1 MMEGPTVGQ
10 GRAEE
15 VLAIR
20 NNNSERAIL
29 DFEVEEIIRDIDESL
44 NAYSGNLKLNS
55 VLDKGLED
63 NEEIM
68 LLDVLVLVAGS
79 THMDNEWR
87 KDMGSEKCGEAI
99 SECEFQVGWTV
110 GEKNK
115 VDRRVGR
122 NKCGEKKRGK
132 TKQFHA
138 SVARTQ
144 DSNAHD
150 VGPKKTTWTRIPQQS
165 KSSSKSDSV
174 VTGSKRKISEQNE
187 EVEEALVIVKKYGM
201 EEEVVPGNMIIQSL
215 LWRLLCSP
223 AGNNESHKLELLRAW
238 EPSDS

>member
-1 MMEGPTVGQ
+1 VS
-10 GRAEE
+10 
-15 VLAIR
+15 AIG
-20 NNNSERAIL
+20 NNCSERAIL
-29 DFEVEEIIRDIDESL
+29 DFEEIIRDIDESL
-44 NAYSGNLKLNS
+44 NAYSGNSKLNS

-87 KDMGSEKCGEAI
+87 KDTMGLEKCGEAI

-115 VDRRVGR
+115 VGGRVGS

-132 TKQFHA
+132 TKQSHA

-144 DSNAHD
+144 DSNAHG

-174 VTGSKRKISEQNE
+174 VTGPKRKISEQNE
-187 EVEEALVIVKKYGM
+187 EVEEALMTVKKYGM
-201 EEEVVPGNMIIQSL
+201 EEEVVPGNMTIQSL
-215 LWRLLCSP
+215 LVEATVQSRR
-223 AGNNESHKLELLRAW
+223 EQ
-238 EPSDS
+238 

>member
-1 MMEGPTVGQ
+1 MS
-10 GRAEE
+10 
-15 VLAIR
+15 AIG
-20 NNNSERAIL
+20 NNSSERAIPG
-29 DFEVEEIIRDIDESL
+29 FEEIIRDIDESL
-44 NAYSGNLKLNS
+44 NAYSGNSKLNS

-87 KDMGSEKCGEAI
+87 NDTMGLEKCGEAI

-115 VDRRVGR
+115 VGRRVGS

-150 VGPKKTTWTRIPQQS
+150 VGPKKTTWTRIPQRS

-238 EPSDS
+238 EPLDS

>member
-1 MMEGPTVGQ
+1 MTGNVASQLMVEGPTVGQ
-10 GRAEE
+10 GRVEE
-15 VLAIR
+15 VSAIG
-20 NNNSERAIL
+20 NNSSERAIP
-29 DFEVEEIIRDIDESL
+29 DFEEIIRDIDESL
-44 NAYSGNLKLNS
+44 NAYSGNSKLNS

-87 KDMGSEKCGEAI
+87 KDTMGLEKCGEAI
-99 SECEFQVGWTV
+99 LECEFQVGWTV

-115 VDRRVGR
+115 VGGRVGR

-174 VTGSKRKISEQNE
+174 VTGSKRKISE
-187 EVEEALVIVKKYGM
+187 
-201 EEEVVPGNMIIQSL
+201 
-215 LWRLLCSP
+215 
-223 AGNNESHKLELLRAW
+223 
-238 EPSDS
+238 